1 MLKEP
6 LVSVVM
12 PAYKHKYI
20 DQALDSLLAQ
30 TYSNIEVIICDD
42 SADDKIQKLIAEK
55 YQSVRFKINYSKNE
69 KRLWGFGSVER
80 GVELASGEYIKIL
93 HDDDV
98 LLPECIRTLV
108 STLEKNPTATLAT
121 SKRQKINEIN
131 QPLEDDLFT
140 ISPFVDDVLINGPEL
155 VSFLADNTINFIGEP
170 SCTLCRKKDLLMFND
185 RYTYLNGVGIAWV
198 GDLAFYIKLLRQGDL
213 IYFTKPLAHVRT
225 STEQLSQI
233 GRNKIG
239 VGEVGHANFRQ
250 AIRDLGWYRNVEN
263 NNLVHVAPLSAHTPE
278 LLFEAVDL
286 LESLLSN
293 LESYQDKISS
303 VARWLSSRATHP
315 AQQQYIDSLPQAE
328 QATPSLLIV
337 IIDTQL
343 DSNAASF
350 TKKSIQA
357 NKPKNLFVDTQVIVK
372 NNETSFVAEIQ
383 QALVTSTAVWVI
395 CVQAGTEFTRSGLLK
410 AQLELTNKIDSA
422 AVSFDEIYRQADGSL
437 GAALRPSINLDY
449 LLSFPA
455 GNAKHWLF
463 NRQTVLNIG
472 GFNSDLPEAFELDVL
487 LRMVNQGGL
496 EALGHIAEPLVI
508 TEPPVLVNIDHERI
522 AIEAHLQQRGYSDA
536 QIHAPQPGR
545 YQVRYNHQQK
555 PIVSIVIAAHDNLQH
570 LQRCIEGLLDSTTYQ
585 KFEILL
591 FAQAVATQDVRDWL
605 AMLAD
610 LNEAKLRIIDTSEN
624 NLATQYNQAA
634 VQAIGDYLL
643 FLSADTAVVSAH
655 WLDELL
661 NHAQRAEV
669 GVVGAKLLS
678 AEGKI
683 AHAGHILGLAGPL
696 GSPFQG
702 EPLDAAGYMQR
713 LQVDQNLSAVGGDCC
728 MVLRELFVQLDG
740 FDNEQLA
747 AEYLSADLC
756 LRAAEAGFLIVW
768 TPHAQLLL
776 ENTASPEPSSQQ
788 QDVMY
793 QKWLPQLARDP
804 AYNPNFSL
812 AMPGGFKLADS
823 QLSWRPLESF
833 RPMPVALVH
842 PADLF
847 GCGHYRVIQPFLA
860 MQEAGLVDGAISTDL
875 MHVSDLERYSPDT
888 IILQRQIGDERI
900 AAMQRM
906 QRFSSAFKVY
916 ELDDYLPNL
925 PLKSAHRSH
934 MPKDILRSLRKG
946 LSFVDRFV
954 VSTDDLADAFSGVH
968 SEIVVVENRL
978 PINWWQGLQSQ
989 RRQGSKPRVGWAGGA
1004 GHTGDLEL
1012 IADVVRDLAD
1022 EVEWVFFG
1030 MCPDKL
1036 RPYVHEFHEGV
1047 AINEYPAKLASLNL
1061 DLGLAP
1067 LEINLFNQC
1076 KSNLRLLEF
1085 GVCGIPVICTDISP
1099 YQNDLPVMRVRNRY
1113 KEWMDA
1119 IRMHISD
1126 LDATAKLGDDLQ
1138 AAVSSQW
1145 MLEGEHLNRWLAA
1158 WQGK

>member
-20 DQALDSLLAQ
+20 DQALDSLFAQ

-42 SADDKIQKLIAEK
+42 STDDKIKNLIEEK
-55 YQSVRFKINYSKNE
+55 YQNPRFKINYSKNE

-108 STLEKNPTATLAT
+108 SALEKTPTATLAT

-131 QPLEDDLFT
+131 QALEDDLFT
-140 ISPFVDDVLINGPEL
+140 ISPFVDDVIINGPEL

-185 RYTYLNGVGIAWV
+185 RYSYLNGVGIAWV

-239 VGEVGHANFRQ
+239 IGEVGHANFRQ

-263 NNLVHVAPLSAHTPE
+263 NNLVQVAPLSALTAE
-278 LLFEAVDL
+278 LLFEPVDL
-286 LESLLSN
+286 LDSLLSN

-303 VARWLSSRATHP
+303 VARWLSSRVTSP
-315 AQQQYIDSLPQAE
+315 AQQQYIDSLSQAE

-357 NKPKNLFVDTQVIVK
+357 NKPKNLFVDTQIVVK
-372 NNETSFVAEIQ
+372 NNETSFVAEIL
-383 QALVTSTAVWVI
+383 QALVASSAIWVI
-395 CVQAGTEFTRSGLLK
+395 CVQAGTEVTRSGLLK
-410 AQLELTNKIDSA
+410 AQLELSNKVDLA
-422 AVSFDEIYRQADGSL
+422 AVSFDEIYRQIDGSL

-472 GFNSDLPEAFELDVL
+472 GFNPDLAEAFELDVL
-487 LRMVNQGGL
+487 LRIVNQRGL

-508 TEPPVLVNIDHERI
+508 TEPPALMNIDHERI
-522 AIEAHLQQRGYSDA
+522 AIEAHLQQRGYIDA

-545 YQVRYNHQQK
+545 YQIRYNHQQQ

-570 LQRCIEGLLDSTTYQ
+570 LQRCIEGLLENTAYQ

-591 FAQAVATQDVRDWL
+591 FAQAAATQDVRDWL

-610 LNEAKLRIIDTSEN
+610 LNEAKLRIIDTRRN

-634 VQAIGDYLL
+634 EQAIGDYLL
-643 FLSADTAVVSAH
+643 FLSADTAIVSPY

-669 GVVGAKLLS
+669 GIVGAKLLS
-678 AEGKI
+678 ADGKV
-683 AHAGHILGLAGPL
+683 AHAGHILGLEGPL
-696 GSPFQG
+696 GSPFVD

-713 LQVDQNLSAVGGDCC
+713 LQVDQNLSAVAGDCL
-728 MVLRELFVQLDG
+728 MVFRELFIQLDG
-740 FDNEQLA
+740 FADIELA
-747 AEYLSADLC
+747 PQYLSADLC
-756 LRAAEAGFLIVW
+756 LRAREAGYLTVW
-768 TPHAQLLL
+768 TPRAQLMLDRPML
-776 ENTASPEPSSQQ
+776 SMPNSSQ

-793 QKWLPQLARDP
+793 AKWLPQLARDP

-812 AMPGGFKLADS
+812 TQPGGFKLADN
-823 QLSWRPLESF
+823 QISWRPLESL
-833 RPMPVALVH
+833 RPAPVALVH

-860 MQEAGLVDGAISTDL
+860 MQEAGLIDGAISTGL

-900 AAMQRM
+900 EAMQRM
-906 QRFSSAFKVY
+906 QRFSKAFKVY

-925 PLKSAHRSH
+925 PLKNAHRAH

-954 VSTDDLADAFSGVH
+954 VSTEALAEAFKGVH
-968 SEIVVVENRL
+968 GEIVVMENRL
-978 PINWWQGLQSQ
+978 PVTWWQGLQTQ
-989 RRQGSKPRVGWAGGA
+989 RRQGKKPRVGWAGGA

-1022 EVEWVFFG
+1022 EVEWVFLG
-1030 MCPDKL
+1030 MCPEKL
-1036 RPYVHEFHEGV
+1036 RPYMHEFHEGV
-1047 AINEYPAKLASLNL
+1047 AIADYPAKLASLNL

-1067 LEINLFNQC
+1067 LEMNLFNEC

-1085 GVCGIPVICTDISP
+1085 GICGIPMVCTDIRP
-1099 YQNDLPVMRVRNRY
+1099 YQNDLPVTRVRNRY
-1113 KEWMDA
+1113 KDWIEA
-1119 IRMHISD
+1119 IRLHIND
-1126 LDATAKLGDDLQ
+1126 LDATAKRADELQ
-1138 AAVSSQW
+1138 ARVQNDW
-1145 MLEGEHLNRWLAA
+1145 MLKDLRLEQWRAA
-1158 WQGK
+1158 WLP